1 VTKTIP
7 KKKKCKKA
15 KWLSEVSLQIPE
27 ERREANGKGERE
39 RDIQLKAEF
48 QRIAKRVNR
57 AFFNQQYKGIEE
69 NHRIGQTR
77 DLFKKIGDR
86 FISVAQSCPALCD
99 PMECSMPGFPVCH
112 QSWNMLKL
120 MSIELVMPSN
130 YLILCYPLLL
140 LPSVFPDIRVFSKE
154 LVLRIRWPKYWS
166 LSFSICPSN
175 EYSELFPLGLNDLIS
190 L

>member
-1 VTKTIP
+1 M
-7 KKKKCKKA
+7 
-15 KWLSEVSLQIPE
+15 SEETLQMAE
-27 ERREANGKGERE
+27 ERREGKSKEESE
-39 RDIQLKAEF
+39 RDTQLNAEF

-140 LPSVFPDIRVFSKE
+140 LPSVLSGGQIGASAS
-154 LVLRIRWPKYWS
+154 VLSMNIQ
-166 LSFSICPSN
+166 
-175 EYSELFPLGLNDLIS
+175 G
-190 L
+190 